1 MQAHVGGGEARGCLT
16 LGENKSWVAAS
27 WCSPGGHLQATV
39 SSSDTTCH
47 PGGHSLVHRTLP
59 EGVPLGTTTPTTDS
73 GTLAGLGLLWPQEG
87 GVNSQ
92 GGSLL
97 KLPKVGPL
105 STPQVERWANRGLK
119 GVTSCLQSQRDWFPD
134 PGSHGVR
141 RWEHHRPQGRKR
153 KGERPFLPHHPELES
168 NQPSAR
174 HLP

>member
-97 KLPKVGPL
+97 KL
-105 STPQVERWANRGLK
+105 LK
-119 GVTSCLQSQRDWFPD
+119 GRATFHSTGGKMGKQGPERGNKLSAVPAGLVP
-134 PGSHGVR
+134 
-141 RWEHHRPQGRKR
+141 RPW
-153 KGERPFLPHHPELES
+153 LP
-168 NQPSAR
+168 R
-174 HLP
+174 G